1 MYVISIFVGIVSIL
15 FCGITQ
21 AHYTYNNLSA
31 ESKIRTK
38 QVRNIISFS
47 VSGKSCLY
55 WMSMTDVWGIGV
67 DRKEEKEGMC

>member
-1 MYVISIFVGIVSIL
+1 MYVISIFVGIVGIL

-67 DRKEEKEGMC
+67 DWKEEKGGMC